1 METTLRNNQDS
12 RNNLLAGE
20 KLYNLAM
27 VESVSGG
34 DKEFIK
40 KMVALFIETIPQDV
54 QQMNK
59 CAVTQ
64 DWVQVGK
71 IAHKLKSTIDT
82 MAIKSIQQDIRFVET
97 NAKQQTSL
105 ELLPS
110 LIDKITQVIN
120 ICISQ
125 LRLELAD

>member
-1 METTLRNNQDS
+1 
-12 RNNLLAGE
+12 
-20 KLYNLAM
+20 
-27 VESVSGG
+27 
-34 DKEFIK
+34 
-40 KMVALFIETIPQDV
+40 MVALFIETIPQDV
-54 QQMNK
+54 KQMNK
-59 CAVTQ
+59 CANTQ

-71 IAHKLKSTIDT
+71 IAHKLKSTIDS

-125 LRLELAD
+125 LRLELAE